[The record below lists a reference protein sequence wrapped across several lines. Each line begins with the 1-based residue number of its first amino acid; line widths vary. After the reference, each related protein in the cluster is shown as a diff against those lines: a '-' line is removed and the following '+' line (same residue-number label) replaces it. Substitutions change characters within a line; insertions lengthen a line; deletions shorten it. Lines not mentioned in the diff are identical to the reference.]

1 MDRNTVR
8 GTITQFEINDDN
20 VSPAH
25 CYAMPIIPGARHAIE
40 VFSEVLH
47 HRQGV
52 GLFDAALS
60 VKVAEPS
67 SGGLQLRS
75 YYGTL
80 GTDGFNR
87 DGYEGIDPAMVDV
100 IGPVPPSPS
109 ATAPTPL

>member
-1 MDRNTVR
+1 MDRNTLR

-52 GLFDAALS
+52 AVFDAALS

-109 ATAPTPL
+109 ATAPTAL